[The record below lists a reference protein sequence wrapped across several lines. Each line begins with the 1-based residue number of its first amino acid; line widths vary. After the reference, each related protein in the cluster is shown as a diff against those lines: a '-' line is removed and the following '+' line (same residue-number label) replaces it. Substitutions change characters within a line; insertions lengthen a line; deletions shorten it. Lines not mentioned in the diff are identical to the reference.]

1 MSDPAGERRTREA
14 GETPLVE
21 AAALVKTYFR
31 PGGEV
36 RVLKNLD
43 LAIPAGQAL
52 AVVGASGAGKST
64 LLHLLGGLDRPTG
77 GKVLFDGEEIFD
89 WDDRGLAGFRNS
101 AVGFVFQFHHL
112 LPEFSALENAMM
124 PCLVARMS
132 RASARQ
138 RAGELLAQ
146 VGLEDRMDHR
156 VGELSGGEQQRVAV
170 ARALVMRPRLL
181 LADEPTG
188 NLDQATGR
196 RINEMLKRLNRELG
210 LTTVIATH
218 NLDLAGMMDRRI
230 RLVDGRAVEHGA

>member
-1 MSDPAGERRTREA
+1 MSDFGPERRT
-14 GETPLVE
+14 GKGPLVE
-21 AAALVKTYFR
+21 AAGLVKTYFR

-36 RVLKNLD
+36 RVLKELD
-43 LAIPAGQAL
+43 LAVPAGQAL

-64 LLHLLGGLDRPTG
+64 LLHLLGGLDRPTKG
-77 GKVLFDGEEIFD
+77 QVLFDGEEIFG
-89 WDDRGLAGFRNS
+89 WDERGLAGFRNK

-124 PCLVARMS
+124 PCLVARLS
-132 RASARQ
+132 RSTARQ

-146 VGLEDRMDHR
+146 VGLEGRADHR

-170 ARALVMRPRLL
+170 ARALVMKPRLL

-196 RINEMLKRLNRELG
+196 RINELIISLNRELS

-218 NLDLAGMMDRRI
+218 NLELAGIMDRRI
-230 RLVDGRAVEHGA
+230 RLEDGKAVENGR